1 MNAVVIC
8 PVNTYSQHA
17 VKSVPYSMK
26 PTGSYQLKAATGY
39 CVKIDCSV
47 VLPTD

>member
-26 PTGSYQLKAATGY
+26 PTGSYQLRKQPPVT
-39 CVKIDCSV
+39 
-47 VLPTD
+47 VLK